1 MWYSRILMLLGA
13 VVMLSACGGGNGAVP
28 PVQTKTTAPTPQ
40 VAGLNGIW
48 DGSYNSNV
56 NGQTCNDLQALIFNG
71 QVRAVSKSCNM
82 VLTGS
87 LSIKGDIASV
97 SFNSFSLDGS
107 SPKGTAGFT
116 GSFTGS
122 FTAGSI
128 IAGTYS
134 TSGKDSGNFTLNY
147 NIVYENN
154 SSLSKVEGSW
164 EYKSASD
171 WIDLRISNVGDIVG
185 ADNKGCSYSG
195 NISIID
201 PAYNLYAYK
210 ITLGNIPKFTS
221 CPDVGDYTGVASLGI
236 TAGAKGSMTVLAGND
251 QNVFFADFSKATGT
265 TN

>member
-28 PVQTKTTAPTPQ
+28 PVQTQTKAPTPQ

-56 NGQTCNDLQALIFNG
+56 TGQTCNDMQALIFNG
-71 QVRAVSKSCNM
+71 QVRAVSKSCDM
-82 VLTGS
+82 VLTGD
-87 LSIKGDIASV
+87 LTVNGNTASI
-97 SFNSFSLDGS
+97 SFNSFSMDGS
-107 SPKGTAGFT
+107 GANGTA
-116 GSFTGS
+116 SFTGN
-122 FTAGSI
+122 FTAGSV

-134 TSGKDSGNFTLNY
+134 TSGKDSGHFTLNY

-171 WIDLRISNVGDIVG
+171 WIDLRISKVGDIVG
-185 ADNKGCSYSG
+185 ADSNGCSYSG

-210 ITLGNIPKFTS
+210 ITLGNIPKFT
-221 CPDVGDYTGVASLGI
+221 CPDTGKYTGVASIGI
-236 TAGAKGSMTVLAGND
+236 AAGAKGVMTVLAGNN
-251 QNVFFADFSKATGT
+251 QNVFFADFSKATGA